1 MLLRDGFTAGWG
13 LATPL
18 RNDRQTGLLK
28 VPLFKLP
35 LASELWRR
43 PRPRAAPLSPL
54 LGSIISSFCQEVFY
68 LFFSFF
74 LLPCLGGEAQ
84 RRKARY
90 KEGLSYGRAAY
101 FP

>member
-43 PRPRAAPLSPL
+43 PRAASGPLSPL

-68 LFFSFF
+68 LFLFFFSFPAWVVK
-74 LLPCLGGEAQ
+74 LREKKLAIKQ
-84 RRKARY
+84 A
-90 KEGLSYGRAAY
+90 
-101 FP
+101 